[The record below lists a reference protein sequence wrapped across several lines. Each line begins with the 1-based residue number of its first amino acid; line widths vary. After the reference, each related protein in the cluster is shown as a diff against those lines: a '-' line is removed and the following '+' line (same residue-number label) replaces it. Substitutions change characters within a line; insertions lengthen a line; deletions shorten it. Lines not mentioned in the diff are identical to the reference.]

1 MAATQ
6 LAAEKKNSKLAQDA
20 LAAEKKKSELAE
32 AALLIEMKKSQEA
45 GNALKNLG
53 KQKETFEF
61 SRDRFKRLHQQ
72 AQEVINPLR
81 SEALFTAT

>member
-1 MAATQ
+1 M
-6 LAAEKKNSKLAQDA
+6 
-20 LAAEKKKSELAE
+20 AAEKKKSELAE

-45 GNALKNLG
+45 GNALESLG

-72 AQEVINPLR
+72 AQERQSLEVVELQQSLQDSNAQAAKLQTPWTL
-81 SEALFTAT
+81 